1 MGDIKDAY
9 DLFSTMT
16 LDYDYGIS
24 QGTLLFYQGLCF
36 RKLQLTSEATESFR
50 AVLQYPNATIFDAYG
65 PKAAFWA
72 DSEMKN
78 TSF

>member
-1 MGDIKDAY
+1 MGDVKEGY
-9 DLFSTMT
+9 DMFSSMT
-16 LDYDYGIS
+16 LNLEYGIS
-24 QGTLLFYQGLCF
+24 QGTLHFYQGLCF
-36 RKLQLTSEATESFR
+36 RKLKLNSEATESFR
-50 AVLQYPNATIFDAYG
+50 AVLQYPHATLFDAYG